1 MGQCIVAS
9 HSASSS
15 RAAECAAGPIVAR
28 TVCAAARR
36 GGCARAGAAVFFH
49 RRRNDGAIDR
59 TRAVGQTRG
68 IFSERRSRRD
78 RCGMRM
84 GGGSDAYGETY
95 GCVHYVEWIV
105 GLSTT
110 RSGIPVASARCKRMA
125 QRESRTADMNQTV
138 PSKSASL
145 CLCENGHGIHMAQMR
160 RCRRS
165 SIEGRV
171 DAPRPE
177 HVLLCAHP
185 HLFHACNEM
194 QILMLPRSTPP
205 ILNMRIQIR
214 QAFDSIFA
222 NIQSI
227 QKLHKVH
234 CTTYLYKTTQ
244 LTHSLRCT
252 LEHVGSM
259 PILNTD
265 NCFLVCVLFLFGG
278 MFG

>member
-1 MGQCIVAS
+1 MRS
-9 HSASSS
+9 L
-15 RAAECAAGPIVAR
+15 
-28 TVCAAARR
+28 R
-36 GGCARAGAAVFFH
+36 GM
-49 RRRNDGAIDR
+49 D
-59 TRAVGQTRG
+59 
-68 IFSERRSRRD
+68 S
-78 RCGMRM
+78 
-84 GGGSDAYGETY
+84 
-95 GCVHYVEWIV
+95 
-105 GLSTT
+105 LSTT
-110 RSGIPVASARCKRMA
+110 HSGIPVASARCKRMA

-160 RCRRS
+160 RRCRRS

-194 QILMLPRSTPP
+194 QISMLPRSTTP

-234 CTTYLYKTTQ
+234 DTTYLYKTTQ

-278 MFG
+278 MFGWNGW

>member
-1 MGQCIVAS
+1 M
-9 HSASSS
+9 
-15 RAAECAAGPIVAR
+15 VAR
-28 TVCAAARR
+28 TAFVRR
-36 GGCARAGAAVFFH
+36 PGAADARGPVRLSFSTDGETTARSTGRAQLD
-49 RRRNDGAIDR
+49 RREA
-59 TRAVGQTRG
+59 
-68 IFSERRSRRD
+68 FSDSLRRLRRD
-78 RCGMRM
+78 RRGMRM
-84 GGGSDAYGETY
+84 GGRSDAYGETY

-105 GLSTT
+105 GLSAT

-165 SIEGRV
+165 SIRWRV

-194 QILMLPRSTPP
+194 QILMLPRSTTP
-205 ILNMRIQIR
+205 ILNMQIQIR

-227 QKLHKVH
+227 QKLHKVP

-265 NCFLVCVLFLFGG
+265 NCFLGI
-278 MFG
+278 